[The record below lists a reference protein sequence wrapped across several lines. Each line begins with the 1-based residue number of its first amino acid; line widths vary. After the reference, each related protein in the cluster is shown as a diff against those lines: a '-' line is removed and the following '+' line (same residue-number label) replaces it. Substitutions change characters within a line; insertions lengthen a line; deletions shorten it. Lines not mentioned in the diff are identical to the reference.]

1 MEKRPKDADEAKD
14 QYEDRIK
21 QLEKKIEDLEKARLS
36 ERQSQSGEPKIQ
48 VESTSSGGIC
58 VDGLVDGIVGQFI
71 PGLGGII
78 KALEKSSPE
87 FRDRIANT
95 DAEIRHRID
104 VGWSSKPVVD
114 YHVSTRP
121 LARGPRRA
129 APKEINVKMPEKGPN
144 REPIVDVIDGKD
156 YITVIAELPG
166 ISEDDLQVELKEMSL
181 EINSGQFSKT
191 VTLPCAPKSIL
202 EKSHK
207 NGILQLKISRE

>member
-166 ISEDDLQVELKEMSL
+166 ISEDDLQVELKEKSL
-181 EINSGQFSKT
+181 EINAGQFSKT